1 MEFFKTLVGTS
12 LVAFLLLQFEIS
24 FFTLSSVN
32 SNVSV
37 TEFVVDAIL
46 RLQMWFWQKFSTFT
60 WQSCRELFKSI
71 FFEISKVF
79 VHSFSQLSFFRQQ
92 FLFPVSIS
100 SFECSPLL
108 LTNVCGYQAFCNK
121 NKETRYFCTEFL
133 KHPQVDFSVV
143 NL

>member
-46 RLQMWFWQKFSTFT
+46 RLQMWFW
-60 WQSCRELFKSI
+60 
-71 FFEISKVF
+71 
-79 VHSFSQLSFFRQQ
+79 
-92 FLFPVSIS
+92 
-100 SFECSPLL
+100 
-108 LTNVCGYQAFCNK
+108 
-121 NKETRYFCTEFL
+121 
-133 KHPQVDFSVV
+133 
-143 NL
+143 